1 MCKRPGFCCVFF
13 FFTGLG
19 YSCFQ
24 AQKCYYLHMT
34 INWTTIHK
42 KYRGNWVALRE
53 DEKTV
58 VGSGKTLKAAV
69 EQAKKKGY
77 EHPIVTRLPKEI
89 TAYVGYEIS
98 L

>member
-1 MCKRPGFCCVFF
+1 M
-13 FFTGLG
+13 
-19 YSCFQ
+19 
-24 AQKCYYLHMT
+24 
-34 INWTTIHK
+34 
-42 KYRGNWVALRE
+42 ALRE

-77 EHPIVTRLPKEI
+77 EHPIVTRLPKEM